1 MTTGP
6 LRDKSILVIEWI
18 RCATR
23 RFRRDIVTADIY
35 MCVSM
40 RSGATR
46 TLMSSSRHSTVAWVR
61 GMQCRKVRFPLQS
74 VRIPSLP
81 VGTPLCWTGDHTE
94 KSPVPANDTVPHG
107 HVPMAHKWSEPD
119 WSSDACWT
127 ALRSVRLLT
136 ELGRARANRTS
147 QASRASKSK
156 TSNSIHPAWT
166 EYVKND
172 YNN

>member
-1 MTTGP
+1 MSGALELLCRLCPMRHSEFRWRPLVMTTGP

-119 WSSDACWT
+119 WSSDAC
-127 ALRSVRLLT
+127 
-136 ELGRARANRTS
+136 
-147 QASRASKSK
+147 
-156 TSNSIHPAWT
+156 
-166 EYVKND
+166 
-172 YNN
+172 